1 MKRYI
6 TLLTAF
12 ILCMQTLFVCEVAYA
27 AVKPLKNLVIDGDM
41 ETDDVPAGW
50 AISSSA
56 SGSTLEIVDDEESS
70 KPNKVLRFDGTNNTG
85 SISYI
90 SHSAAVKSGYYY
102 SFKIRQSSDD
112 SNSNVYLYTK
122 INNQSANDTCRP
134 KLKKGEWI
142 TVSGIVDTDS
152 RALSYK
158 MISNQASSSSNITRV
173 IYEIDDV
180 VICDMTDAVPFEPV
194 ISYDGAA
201 LNWESGV
208 VEIDGT
214 SYVRADTDISFSV
227 TAPFGYEIKS
237 VMVNEEEI
245 ECVDGL
251 YTITAPSE
259 GGDCAINITTE
270 EDAGIPHIVSI
281 SPENCINMDPED
293 AIVTVNFDRE
303 IDIDT
308 LTDENILVDPV
319 ASFDVEEADE
329 DYSYNLIFEELDEG
343 TEYTVTFT
351 TGIATDRPEPLE
363 EDYEYSFATAE
374 AKNLIENSD
383 MSDDTDVYYINADN
397 TPDYYTLDGN
407 RVLHLNA
414 GWENAPMNQYVNG
427 ENRDEKYEFIPGHRY
442 YTEAKVYAKSDIK
455 LAWRIIYATETDSS
469 TVAHPTSVSWIN
481 VKAEEWTDVSC
492 LFDKIPANVCPTSR
506 GYAVRLVV
514 KADSYPVDVYI
525 DDWGLYDCSVAPAGE
540 PELISSTPEDGTT
553 DIEPGTLDVELEFN
567 KPMRPSTAK
576 NIEVTNAEIKNIKF
590 LDGYTTCIVTLD
602 KLKVNRIIDLK
613 LKDLSS
619 LAGEEMPTE
628 VLSFETKSISIEP
641 PVLTV
646 TPDGT
651 TKTHVNGL
659 TMEIKS
665 NLPLEGP
672 FDKSSFTT
680 VPDNLIE
687 KVEWS
692 DAKMDTINVVFNQ
705 EVLAPGES
713 YSITLLPTI
722 KSQAGTSIVEQTI
735 EFQTMTVD
743 ETVELYKTIIG
754 NEDTNEIAKFLN
766 TNYKDLNDADTLFTE
781 VIQTNDDL
789 LSVFTETLLGESE
802 GVETAEDISNVV
814 WGVALLTIAN
824 ESTDESDVEAS
835 VESILNQPEKTGL
848 SYTYT
853 NYLSQTMKDELP
865 TEIAERTEPFA
876 DTEQYI
882 YFVEEKIILNAFR
895 NSNGWETVFNIFNK
909 NKNFFDTETQTL
921 IDNVNDSEYKT
932 QMYGSLQGMDV
943 STASGIYTKLD
954 KAYKADYSTP
964 DDDDD
969 DDDDRRGGGGGG
981 GGGFG
986 VIAPVVKPSESTESE
1001 EPKES
1006 DNSDI
1011 APKSEVFSDI
1021 DSVPWA
1027 KDAIE
1032 YLYDL
1037 KVIHGKADD
1046 MFCPKDLVT
1055 REEFVKMLVSAAN
1068 IPLTDKGV
1076 KYSDVSENDWFY
1088 PYVAAASNNGLVK
1101 GIDKDTFGAGQNI
1114 TRQDIAV
1121 LCSRLLTNADEP
1133 LKDEILYF
1141 ADHEKISDYAVNA
1154 VEKITYLGLMIGNEN
1169 LEFSPCEY
1177 ATRAETAVILQRL
1190 IALLNE
1196 YRVN

>member
-1 MKRYI
+1 MKRCI
-6 TLLTAF
+6 ALLTAVM
-12 ILCMQTLFVCEVAYA
+12 LCIQTLFVCEVAYA
-27 AVKPLKNLVIDGDM
+27 AVKPLENLVTDGNM

-50 AISSSA
+50 TISSSA
-56 SGSTLEIVDDEESS
+56 SGSTLEIVDDDVSS
-70 KPNKVLRFDGTNNTG
+70 QPNKVLRFDGTNNTG

-90 SHSAAVKSGYYY
+90 SNSATVKTGYYY
-102 SFKIRQSSDD
+102 SFKIRQASDD
-112 SNSNVYLYTK
+112 TNTNVYLYTK
-122 INNQSANDTCRP
+122 INAQSANDTCRP

-152 RALSYK
+152 RVLSYK
-158 MISNQASSSSNITRV
+158 MISNQASSGSNITRV

-180 VICDMTDAVPFEPV
+180 VICDMTDAVTFEPV
-194 ISYDGAA
+194 ISYDGAT

-208 VEIDGT
+208 VEIDGQ
-214 SYVRADTDISFSV
+214 SYVKADSDISFSV
-227 TAPFGYEIKS
+227 TAPFGYEIES
-237 VMVNEEEI
+237 VMVNGDEI
-245 ECVDGL
+245 EGVDGL

-281 SPENCINMDPED
+281 SPEDCINMDPED
-293 AIVTVNFDRE
+293 AIVTVKFDRD

-329 DYSYNLIFEELDEG
+329 EYAYNLIFEELSEG
-343 TEYTVTFT
+343 TEYTLIFT

-363 EDYEYSFATAE
+363 EEYEFSFATAE

-383 MSDDTDVYYINADN
+383 MSEDTDLYYINAD
-397 TPDYYTLDGN
+397 TSPSYDTLDGN
-407 RVLHLNA
+407 RVLYFKV
-414 GWENAPMNQYVNG
+414 GWENAPINQYVNG
-427 ENRDEKYEFIPGHRY
+427 ENRDEEYEFLPGHRY
-442 YTEAKVYAKSDIK
+442 YTEAKIYAESDIK
-455 LAWRIIYATETDSS
+455 VAWRIIYAIETDSS

-481 VKAEEWTDVSC
+481 VKAGEWTDVSC
-492 LFDKIPANVCPTSR
+492 LFDRIPSNVCPTSR
-506 GYAVRLVV
+506 GYAVRLVA
-514 KADSYPVDVYI
+514 KADSYPVDVYV

-553 DIEPGTLDVELEFN
+553 NIEPGTLDVELEFN
-567 KPMRPSTAK
+567 KPMLPRSAK
-576 NIEVTNAEIKNIKF
+576 NIKVTNAEVKNIKF

-602 KLKVNRIIDLK
+602 KIKVNRTIEMELE
-613 LKDLSS
+613 DLSS
-619 LAGEEMPTE
+619 LAGVEMAKE
-628 VLSFETKSISIEP
+628 VLTFETKSISTEP
-641 PVLTV
+641 PVLTI

-665 NLPLEGP
+665 DLPLEGP

-705 EVLAPGES
+705 ETLAPGEN

-722 KSQAGTSIVEQTI
+722 KSQAGTSIVEKTI
-735 EFQTMTVD
+735 EFQTMTID
-743 ETVELYKTIIG
+743 ETVELYKTIIS
-754 NEDTNEIAKFLN
+754 NDDIAELAKFLN

-789 LSVFTETLLGESE
+789 LSVFIATLISESE
-802 GVETAEDISNVV
+802 GVETAEEISDVV
-814 WGVALLTIAN
+814 WGAALLTIAN
-824 ESTDESDVEAS
+824 EATDESDVKAS

-848 SYTYT
+848 LYTYT
-853 NYLSQTMKDELP
+853 NYLSQTMKDKLSRKI
-865 TEIAERTEPFA
+865 TQKTEPFA

-882 YFVEEKIILNAFR
+882 YFVEEGIILDAFR
-895 NSNGWETVFNIFNK
+895 NSNGWETVYNIFDK
-909 NKNFFDTETQTL
+909 NKDFFDSETQTL

-943 STASGIYTKLD
+943 STTSGVYTKLE
-954 KAYKADYSTP
+954 KAYEADYSTP

-969 DDDDRRGGGGGG
+969 HRGGGSGGGSG

-986 VIAPVVKPSESTESE
+986 VIAPIEKPSDSNDSN
-1001 EPKES
+1001 ES
-1006 DNSDI
+1006 DKSDNVDI
-1011 APKSEVFSDI
+1011 APNTEVFSDI
-1021 DSVPWA
+1021 VSVPWA

-1046 MFCPKDLVT
+1046 MFCPNDLVK

-1068 IPLTDKGV
+1068 IPLTDKSV

-1101 GIDKDTFGAGQNI
+1101 GIDKDTFGTGQNV

-1121 LCSRLLTNADEP
+1121 FCSRLLTNADEP

-1141 ADHEKISDYAVNA
+1141 TDHDNISDYAVDA
-1154 VEKITYLGLMIGNEN
+1154 VEKVTYLGLMIGNEN
-1169 LEFSPCEY
+1169 LEFSPTEY

-1190 IALLNE
+1190 IALLNN